1 MSQRLYSIPSSVP
14 FVDALADGLLTRA
27 GDDPTVLADSLILLP
42 TRRACRALRE
52 AFLRRSDGR
61 AMLLPA
67 MRPIGDVDE
76 EELVLTAPTGA
87 GDARAELLELPPAI
101 SDTERLFH
109 LTGLVHAY
117 RARLAESRPGLDP
130 ISPEQA
136 LLLARELARL
146 LDQSQTEGL
155 SLDRLDKLVPEKYS
169 DYWAL
174 TLTFLDI
181 LRTAWPDHLAEAGVM
196 DPAARRDQLLTA
208 QAEAWDARPPDRSI
222 IAAGSTGSIP
232 AAARLIATVARLPR
246 GQVVLPGLDRDL
258 AEDDWPAVHRDPTH
272 PQHGLAL
279 LLEKLGARR
288 ADVAE
293 WGSSEA
299 PDEQASSRIDRIR
312 LLTEA
317 MRPADT
323 THRWGALDEADTG
336 SISAAAFD
344 GVEWL
349 EAPTPAAEAALVA
362 QCLREALE
370 TPNRT
375 AALVTPDRILARR
388 VAAQMTR
395 WGIEIDDSAGVPLAQ
410 TAAGRFLMLVA
421 EAAAAGLAPV
431 ALLAAL
437 KQPLAALGQAPRDLR
452 RAVRRLE
459 NPFLRGAKP
468 ARGVEGLRAAIRAS
482 KNARQDPGDDRRVDA
497 EATLTLVEAALS
509 PLLTIME
516 DGDASFDGLLRAH
529 LASAEAV
536 ATSRDESGADRLW
549 RGEDGEALA
558 EFAAEIA
565 AHAPLLGRMR
575 PSDYAPVMT
584 ALMVGRTVRPRFGTH
599 PRLAILGPLEARL
612 QHADRLILAG
622 LNEGTWPPEPPEDPW
637 MSRAMRA
644 EFGLP
649 AHERRIGLAAHDFAQ
664 AFGAPEVVL
673 LRAAK
678 SGGQPTVPAR
688 WLERLAAVLKRAG
701 LAHLTP
707 DRNGATAPRLEWRS
721 ALESVNE
728 VARVGRPIPRPPVA
742 ARPRRLS
749 ATRIETLM
757 RDPYSIYARFI
768 LDLEALD
775 PLEADLGAADKG
787 TMIHDALD
795 RFIRDNPDE
804 LPEDAVA
811 VLVDLGRAAFGEDA
825 LARPG
830 VRAFWWPRFRRIAH
844 WFIEAEETRRPSLD
858 ASHTEIRGKHTFDA
872 PAGPFTLSAEAD
884 RIDRLTDGAFVI
896 LDYKTGAVPS
906 KKDVATLAAPQLV
919 LEAAILRQGGFPGVA
934 PGSIDRFEYWKL
946 SGGEPAGEITRIDGV
961 EPDALADAV
970 LEKLRALI
978 AAYDNPATGYPS
990 VPRADQA
997 PRFNDYAHLA
1007 RIKEWMLGEGPGG
1020 SGGDGR

>member
-1 MSQRLYSIPSSVP
+1 MSQRLFSIPSAVP
-14 FVDALADGLLTRA
+14 FVDALADGLMARA
-27 GDDPTVLADSLILLP
+27 GDDPAVLADSLILLP

-76 EELVLTAPTGA
+76 EELVLIGPTGPD
-87 GDARAELLELPPAI
+87 GARMELFDLPPAI

-109 LTGLVHAY
+109 LTGLVRAY

-181 LRTAWPDHLAEAGVM
+181 LRTAWPDHLSEAGLM
-196 DPAARRDQLLTA
+196 DPAARRDRLLTA
-208 QAEAWDARPPDRSI
+208 QAEAWEARPPDRSI

-258 AEDDWPAVHRDPTH
+258 AEEDWPVVRDDPTH

-279 LLEKLGARR
+279 LLDKLGAQR

-293 WGSSEA
+293 WEA
-299 PDEQASSRIDRIR
+299 SMPSIRAARIH

-323 THRWGALDEADTG
+323 THRWGALDGADAG
-336 SISAAAFD
+336 SIDPDAFT

-349 EAPTPAAEAALVA
+349 EAPTPAAEAALAA

-452 RAVRRLE
+452 RAIRRLE
-459 NPFLRGAKP
+459 NPFLRGVKP
-468 ARGVEGLRAAIRAS
+468 ARGAEGLRAAIHAS
-482 KNARQDPGDDRRVDA
+482 EGGRQDPGQDRRDDA
-497 EATLTLVEAALS
+497 EATVSLIEAALS
-509 PLLTIME
+509 PLLAMM
-516 DGDASFDGLLRAH
+516 DGGDAPFDVLLRAH
-529 LASAEAV
+529 LAAAEAV
-536 ATSRDESGADRLW
+536 AASRDESGADRLW

-565 AHAPLLGRMR
+565 AHAPLLGRLR

-584 ALMVGRTVRPRFGTH
+584 ALMAGRTVRPRFGTH

-612 QHADRLILAG
+612 QHADLLVLAG
-622 LNEGTWPPEPPEDPW
+622 LNEGTWPPESPEDPW

-644 EFGLP
+644 DFGLP

-688 WLERLAAVLKRAG
+688 WLERLATVLKRAG
-701 LAHLTP
+701 MEHLTP
-707 DRNGATAPRLEWRS
+707 EMNGATAPRLAWRS
-721 ALESVNE
+721 ALESATE
-728 VARVGRPIPRPPVA
+728 VARVGRPAPRPPLA

-757 RDPYSIYARFI
+757 RDPYSIYARFV
-768 LDLEALD
+768 LDLEPLD

-787 TMIHDALD
+787 TMIHEALD
-795 RFIRDNPDE
+795 RFVRDNPDT
-804 LPEDAVA
+804 LPDDAVDI
-811 VLVDLGRAAFGEDA
+811 LVDLGRAAFGKDA

-830 VRAFWWPRFRRIAH
+830 IQAFWWPRFRRIAR
-844 WFIEAEETRRPSLD
+844 WFVEVEEERRSSLD
-858 ASHTEIRGKHTFDA
+858 ASHTEIRGKHTFEA
-872 PAGPFTLSAEAD
+872 PGGPFTLSAEAD
-884 RIDRLTDGAFVI
+884 RIDRQEDGAFVI

-919 LEAAILRQGGFPGVA
+919 LEAAILRNGGFPGIA
-934 PGSIDRFEYWKL
+934 PGPIDRFEYWKL

-970 LEKLRALI
+970 LEKLKALI
-978 AAYDNPATGYPS
+978 AAYDDPATAYPS

-1007 RIKEWMLGEGPGG
+1007 RIKEWMLGDGPGG
-1020 SGGDGR
+1020 DGA